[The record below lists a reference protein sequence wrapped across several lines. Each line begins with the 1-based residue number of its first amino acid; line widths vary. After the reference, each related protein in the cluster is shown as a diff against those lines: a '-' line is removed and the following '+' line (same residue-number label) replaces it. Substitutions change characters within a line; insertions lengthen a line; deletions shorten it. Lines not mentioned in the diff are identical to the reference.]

1 MTNPFDQLNLRPQ
14 ERRILVVVA
23 LIIFVVLNILFVT
36 PLFGKLAQTEGTLDR
51 SKQTLAKYEREIDK
65 VPTLERL
72 EARLKSEGGDVL
84 SEELQLQRIVNNQ
97 AISANVQVSRSNPAS
112 RTQIGRTNQFF
123 EDQALTI
130 DFNSGGKELVDFLVG
145 MASGNSMIHVH
156 DMSLRAVAGGTR
168 LGGTILFVATYQKK
182 NIATPKGESGAAP
195 RPSTKTATPPA
206 ATPAASTTVKTNKTA
221 APPSRTTNAPSAKT
235 NFNKTISTNSAKP
248 LKK

>member
-36 PLFGKLAQTEGTLDR
+36 PLFGKLGAAELALDKSR
-51 SKQTLAKYEREIDK
+51 QTLAKYEGEIAK
-65 VPTLERL
+65 VSNLERM
-72 EARLKSEGGDVL
+72 ESRLKSEGGDVL

-156 DMSLRAVAGGTR
+156 DMALRAVAGGTR

-182 NIATPKGESGAAP
+182 NVTTPKGESGAAP
-195 RPSTKTATPPA
+195 RPATKTATPPA
-206 ATPAASTTVKTNKTA
+206 VTPANSTTVKTNKTA
-221 APPSRTTNAPSAKT
+221 APPPRTTNTPPAKT
-235 NFNKTISTNSAKP
+235 NLNKTISTNSAKP